1 MIFVGLGLVAFVVA
15 SAGSAAPER
24 RWGPPTYWIASAVS
38 GVFVALGMPTIGRAI
53 AVAVFTWVVSWFWAW
68 WWTPLASRKGPD
80 GRRKP
85 GFASRYSYWPPRRPG
100 TPPPRINRYSKPH
113 YQARGDDSPAQDL

>member
-1 MIFVGLGLVAFVVA
+1 MIFIGLAVVAFVVA
-15 SAGSAAPER
+15 SAGSAHPER
-24 RWGPPTYWIASAVS
+24 KWGPPTYWIASAVS
-38 GVFVALGMPTIGRAI
+38 GVLFALAMPTFKIAI
-53 AVAVFTWVVSWFWAW
+53 AVAVFTWVVSWFYAW

-85 GFASRYSYWPPRRPG
+85 GFADRDFYWPPRRRG

-113 YQARGDDSPAQDL
+113 YQSRESAERDQ